1 MRFAGP
7 GAKVRLIVETARLLP
22 ALIAAALA
30 PAAMACA
37 AAQAHPALA
46 PAAPP
51 TAPSAAPAPAIS
63 AAARAAWRFDR
74 SDLPPHPGVR
84 FGILANGMRYA
95 VMRSAVPAGA
105 LSLRLR
111 VDVGAAAERDDERG
125 FAHLVEHMVFHGTPG
140 IPEGALPMM
149 LSQRGLKR
157 WTDFNAFTSY
167 DETVY
172 RLDMGRSD
180 AAARETSLRL
190 MREIA
195 GNLGFGR
202 AAVAGARAA
211 VREEIRARD
220 AARDGILVAQN
231 RLFAPG
237 TPIARGPVAG
247 TPAEVARAAGPALRR
262 LYETFYV
269 PERTILVLVGDVD
282 PGAAEAEIAALFDDW
297 RPRAAPAPDRP
308 PPAFPPR
315 RLLETALYV
324 DRAAPT
330 LVTIAVP
337 APLGGGADP
346 GRSRD
351 AHFLEHLAG
360 QMLNRRLARLA
371 AAPGAPF
378 TAADHA
384 AYDHFATVRLA
395 RIELDARE
403 RDWRGALRAG
413 AAELKR
419 ALAGGFTQAELDAQ
433 LAAARAG
440 FARSAAPRTAPTLA
454 DAIVD
459 AAGRGIVF
467 TEPADPAGTEA
478 YLARIRLAE
487 VNAAF
492 RAAWA
497 PPERLVF
504 VAHHRRIP
512 GGEPAIAAAWR
523 EADGSR

>member
-7 GAKVRLIVETARLLP
+7 GVKVRSIVEMARLLP
-22 ALIAAALA
+22 ALIAA
-30 PAAMACA
+30 PAAAALTFA
-37 AAQAHPALA
+37 AAAGLA
-46 PAAPP
+46 YAAAPP
-51 TAPSAAPAPAIS
+51 AAPAPAIS
-63 AAARAAWRFDR
+63 PAARAAWGFDR

-84 FGILANGMRYA
+84 FGMLANGMRYA
-95 VMRSAVPAGA
+95 VMRSAVPAGG

-125 FAHLVEHMVFHGTPG
+125 FTHLVEHMVFHGTPG

-149 LSQRGLKR
+149 LSQRGLRR

-195 GNLGFGR
+195 GNLAFGR
-202 AAVAGARAA
+202 AAVAGAKLR
-211 VREEIRARD
+211 VREEILARD
-220 AARDGILVAQN
+220 AAQDGILVAQN

-262 LYETFYV
+262 LYEAYYV
-269 PERTILVLVGDVD
+269 PERTVLVLVGDVD
-282 PGAAEAEIAALFDDW
+282 PDQAEAEIAALFADW
-297 RPRAAPAPDRP
+297 RARGGPAPDP
-308 PPAFPPR
+308 AAPAFPPR
-315 RLLETALYV
+315 RPLETALYV
-324 DRAAPT
+324 HPAAAT

-337 APLGGGADP
+337 APLGGADA

-395 RIELDARE
+395 RIELEARD

-413 AAELKR
+413 AAELRR
-419 ALAGGFTQAELDAQ
+419 ALADGFTQAELDAQ

-440 FARSAAPRTAPTLA
+440 LARSAAPRGASALA

-467 TEPADPAGTEA
+467 TEPADSAGTEV
-478 YLARIRLAE
+478 YLARIRLAD

-497 PPERLVF
+497 GPARLVF

-523 EADGSR
+523 EAAAAR